1 MLRCINCSG
10 YFSPRQAGPRKE
22 QITAH
27 IDTQI
32 VYLDYD
38 AFWRAHL
45 GAEEDRFYLI
55 PVPVPERPL
64 ALISCFYRRRTRIR
78 MQFKSDVVESTKAAF
93 RTFLIEQAD

>member
-55 PVPVPERPL
+55 PVPEKPL
-64 ALISCFYRRRTRIR
+64 ALISCFYRRRTGIR
-78 MQFKSDVVESTKAAF
+78 RQFKGNVVESTEAAF
-93 RTFLIEQAD
+93 RNFSIEQAD